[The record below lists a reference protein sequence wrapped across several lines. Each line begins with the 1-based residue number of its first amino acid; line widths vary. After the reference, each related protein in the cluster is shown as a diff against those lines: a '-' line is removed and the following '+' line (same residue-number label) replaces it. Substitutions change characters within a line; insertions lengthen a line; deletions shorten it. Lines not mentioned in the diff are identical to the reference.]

1 MTEVSTDLNILIT
14 PTEWERAL
22 EGLPEA
28 LNAAGYEAK
37 EIHAQIVDLT
47 CEPDN
52 MLVTQFS
59 QMEGHPP
66 IVEVLYRVVINGTSE
81 LELKE
86 LTKVV
91 VAALPKGLYWYGS
104 SYAGV
109 TEPGV
114 NAACAWQYRP

>member
-37 EIHAQIVDLT
+37 EIH
-47 CEPDN
+47 

-114 NAACAWQYRP
+114 NAACAWQHRP